1 MKKKIQK
8 WLLDI
13 HKSILN
19 IESFM
24 EGVTEFEEYS
34 SNLML
39 RRAVERELKILGE
52 AVNRILQK
60 DPEFPISDARKIVNL
75 RNYIIHQYDGV
86 SNEIIWGMVM
96 IGYDF
101 PARSSGST
109 YIARDGRP
117 NTV

>member
-24 EGVTEFEEYS
+24 EGTSDFEQYS
-34 SNLML
+34 SKLML
-39 RRAVERELKILGE
+39 RRAVERELEILGE

-60 DPEFPISDARKIVNL
+60 DPEFPISDSRKIVNL
-75 RNYIIHQYDGV
+75 RNHIIHQYDDV
-86 SNEIIWGMVM
+86 SNEIIWGILVNNL
-96 IGYDF
+96 
-101 PARSSGST
+101 PT
-109 YIARDGRP
+109 LKEEV
-117 NTV
+117 NTLINSKE